1 MAKNQFKCDCNAVNH
16 ASVCRAR
23 ANMPEDESINK
34 LSDFYKMIGDVTR
47 CKILLSLMTGE
58 MCVCD
63 LANSLSM
70 TKSSISH
77 QLNNMLKRGIVKRR
91 RNGKEVY
98 YSLDDEHVSDVI
110 ATSLVHI
117 KHKSEELK

>member
-16 ASVCRAR
+16 DSVCRAR
-23 ANMPEDESINK
+23 ANMPDNEAIER
-34 LSDFYKMIGDVTR
+34 LSAFYKMIGDVTR
-47 CKILLSLMTGE
+47 CKLLLSLMTGE

-77 QLNNMLKRGIVKRR
+77 QLNNMLAKGIVKRR
-91 RNGKEVY
+91 RDGKEVY
-98 YSLDDEHVSDVI
+98 YSLDDEHVSGII
-110 ATSLVHI
+110 ATSLEHI
-117 KHKSEELK
+117 RHKSEEHQ